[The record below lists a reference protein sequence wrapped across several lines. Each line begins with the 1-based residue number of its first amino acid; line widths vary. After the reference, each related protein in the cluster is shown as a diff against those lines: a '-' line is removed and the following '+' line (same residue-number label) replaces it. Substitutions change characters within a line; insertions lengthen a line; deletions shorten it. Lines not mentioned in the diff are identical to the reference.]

1 MLNSVFPLLMSLDI
15 LLVLITIVLLLRVY
29 NINFIVEENVTWV
42 LIRNSIPVYPFEK
55 IMGMTSS
62 VTSG

>member
-1 MLNSVFPLLMSLDI
+1 MSLDI
-15 LLVLITIVLLLRVY
+15 LLVLITIVLLLRAY